1 MGTMNVSLPDALK
14 NFVDER
20 VRKDGYSTSSEY
32 VRDLIRADQVRQA
45 ERQLV
50 ALLRAGLES
59 GEGIPVT
66 KSYWARKRKALGR
79 SRA

>member
-1 MGTMNVSLPDALK
+1 MNDHVQ
-14 NFVDER
+14 
-20 VRKDGYSTSSEY
+20 KDGYSTSSEY
-32 VRDLIRADQVRQA
+32 VRDLIRPDQVRQA

-66 KSYWARKRKALGR
+66 TSYWARKRKTLSR

>member
-1 MGTMNVSLPDALK
+1 MSTMNISLPGALK
-14 NFVDER
+14 DYVDDR
-20 VRKDGYSTSSEY
+20 VQKDGYSTSSEY

-66 KSYWARKRKALGR
+66 KAYWARKRKALGR
-79 SRA
+79 SRV